1 MLDLGPSTA
10 PMNGKMTTFGFGFAK
25 LWGRTAPWLLLVTLL
40 IPPLFSELVLAIAPS
55 LMTYALYGATA
66 AFLQVKCV
74 RLPWKRHLV
83 GVLLF
88 VGALLVLHLVP
99 WTSRK
104 VFLAEFDRVET
115 GMSVERVHSILA
127 PVSISPE
134 RQTDLTERGYRH
146 SDAPRFDSDIG
157 VVRFTD
163 GRVTATQFL
172 PD

>member
-1 MLDLGPSTA
+1 
-10 PMNGKMTTFGFGFAK
+10 
-25 LWGRTAPWLLLVTLL
+25 
-40 IPPLFSELVLAIAPS
+40 
-55 LMTYALYGATA
+55 MTYALYGATA
-66 AFLQVKCV
+66 AFLQVKSF

-83 GVLLF
+83 GVIVLT
-88 VGALLVLHLVP
+88 GALLVLHLVP

-104 VFLAEFDRVET
+104 VFLAEFGRVEN

-146 SDAPRFDSDIG
+146 SDAPGFDSDIG